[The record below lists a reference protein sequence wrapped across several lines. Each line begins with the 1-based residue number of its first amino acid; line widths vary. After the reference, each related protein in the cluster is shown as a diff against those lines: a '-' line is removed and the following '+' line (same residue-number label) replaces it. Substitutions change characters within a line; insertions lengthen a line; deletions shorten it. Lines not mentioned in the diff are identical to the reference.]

1 MKPLKQAV
9 REHLERRQL
18 SNEQLTTLMAM
29 QKDQAAPDQR
39 CPSPHPSPWHSSWQ
53 ARSFG
58 AVAAAMV
65 AAIAVWLSLPSVDMP
80 QQIAAE
86 VARNH
91 LNLKPLEV
99 RTSDMDE
106 IRRYFDR
113 LAFKPVN
120 SRLVADAGLRM
131 IGGRYCS
138 IQGIDAAQLRMLP
151 AEGDEI
157 QTVYQTVYDP
167 ELFKDLPRLEN
178 GDTPV
183 DVTIKGLKVRVW
195 VEKGVLFAM
204 TLSDD

>member
-9 REHLERRQL
+9 REHLEQQQL
-18 SNEQLTTLMAM
+18 SDQQMATLMTM
-29 QKDQAAPDQR
+29 QQE
-39 CPSPHPSPWHSSWQ
+39 Q
-53 ARSFG
+53 ARTDEYAPCSG
-58 AVAAAMV
+58 RRPHAQLGPRLSAWQPRSLVAIAAAMV
-65 AAIAVWLSLPSVDMP
+65 LAVAVWLSLPAVDMP
-80 QQIAAE
+80 HQIAEE

-99 RTSDMDE
+99 RTSDMAE

-113 LAFKPVN
+113 LAFKPV
-120 SRLVADAGLRM
+120 SSQLIADAGLHM

-157 QTVYQTVYDP
+157 QTIYQTVYDP
-167 ELFKDLPRLEN
+167 ELFKDLPQLEN

-183 DVTIKGLKVRVW
+183 DVTVKGLKVRVW
-195 VEKGVLFAM
+195 VE
-204 TLSDD
+204 